1 VEIKEGE
8 ASKIEEVEDKVEKPK
23 EKRTMRIKEKDIS
36 NEKLIKMK
44 SIWTRSSSDITQE
57 EYSAFYRSLTN
68 DWEDHLAV
76 KHFSVDGQ
84 FEFNAILSFPNG
96 ILYL

>member
-1 VEIKEGE
+1 MEIKEGE

-23 EKRTMRIKEKDIS
+23 EKRTMKIKEKDIS

-84 FEFNAILSFPNG
+84 FEFKAILSFPNG